1 MSRLARALLPVAHGA
16 LALPATAGDEALLE
30 GAYDALDGFLAE
42 PIAARYLRAV
52 RALRTLSAHR
62 RRSPEIQRLSRRS
75 LDAELDKL
83 ERSQAGLGIVGLR
96 SLPAD
101 PSAGRRI
108 AALALLLEAH
118 REIAQRVRAP
128 EQLRARVEVLPSA
141 PERRG
146 RGDRRLRRR

>member
-1 MSRLARALLPVAHGA
+1 MSRLAQALLPVAHNA
-16 LALPATAGDEALLE
+16 LALPATAGDERLLAT
-30 GAYDALDGFLAE
+30 AYDTLDSFLAQ

-52 RALRTLSAHR
+52 RALRSLSAHR
-62 RRSPEIQRLSRRS
+62 RRSPELRRLSQRS
-75 LDAELDKL
+75 LDAELDKF
-83 ERSQAGLGIVGLR
+83 ERAQPGLAVVGLR

-128 EQLRARVEVLPSA
+128 ETHRARVNVVPSK
-141 PERRG
+141 P
-146 RGDRRLRRR
+146 DRRSRDRRQKKL